1 MPKLT
6 KRLPKYCKLN
16 QYAVVYQNGKPV
28 YLGLHGSPESK
39 VAYSRFIAEI
49 QANQVF
55 SLTKEER
62 AITICEL
69 TAAFLDHAKLT
80 LDSTGYSFYRVI
92 IFDFL
97 DKLYGDGT
105 VVSDFTPRCLKLV
118 REEMI
123 RSHRFCRNIL
133 NRCVNCIVTIFG
145 WGVGE
150 ELVPETTWRALKA
163 VKALSEGHPDTFDH
177 KEREPVPDDVIRRTL
192 PFMPPTLRTMV
203 MLQRILGVRPNEIF
217 NMRVGDIDT
226 TRRNGLWYYEPEAYK
241 TSRFIGKIVFPLGK
255 PEQELLAPYL
265 KGKKSED
272 AVFSPRAAMA
282 ERNAEKRASR
292 KTKITPS
299 QEARN
304 AERAVNPK
312 EYREFYN
319 RDSYRRAVENAIV
332 KGNKSLPDDQQ
343 IPHWFP
349 YLLRNSAA
357 TAIES
362 EVGLDEAQA
371 QLGHKTA
378 DMTRRYSKA
387 QLRIREE
394 LARNRRN
401 PFDAG
406 RE

>member
-1 MPKLT
+1 MGK
-6 KRLPKYCKLN
+6 
-16 QYAVVYQNGKPV
+16 YAVVYFNGKPN
-28 YLGLHGSPESK
+28 YLGLYGSPESK

-49 QANQVF
+49 QANPIF
-55 SLTKEER
+55 SLTKEEKNV
-62 AITICEL
+62 TVPEL
-69 TAAFLDHAKLT
+69 TAAFLDHAEQT

-92 IFDFL
+92 VLDFL

-105 VVSDFTPRCLKLV
+105 AVDEFTPRCLKLV

-123 RSHRFCRNIL
+123 RSRRFCRNIL
-133 NRCVNCIVTIFG
+133 NRCVNCIISIFG
-145 WGVGE
+145 WGVSE
-150 ELVPETTWRALKA
+150 ELVQETTHRALKT
-163 VKALSEGHPDTFDH
+163 VKALQEGHPGTFDH
-177 KEREPVPDDVIRRTL
+177 KEREPVPDDVVRRTL

-226 TRRNGLWYYEPEAYK
+226 TRKNGLWYYEPNAYK

-265 KGKKSED
+265 KGKNPEE

-282 ERNAEKRASR
+282 ERNAEKRANR

-299 QEARN
+299 QAARN
-304 AERAVNPK
+304 AERAAKPK

-319 RDSYRRAVENAIV
+319 RDSYRRAVENAII
-332 KGNKSLPDDQQ
+332 KGNKSLPADQQ

-387 QLRIREE
+387 QLRIREG

-401 PFDAG
+401 PF
-406 RE
+406 ESESEEKES